1 MITAVITLGC
11 HMGNL
16 LDAILKHETDEIRC
30 LVRNNHSLAAVRSP
44 AGSLPLDV
52 AKSTGNVR
60 SYVALL
66 RENCPSDSN
75 HSVDCAKLLEQY
87 IHTLSDDHAC
97 ASWLSGIEYIVYATM
112 IGDQSP
118 IDDNWNLSELDNETI
133 GDLQFLSDESGKWP
147 HWNDNNNDIEL
158 LSIEEWK
165 TKYNGL

>member
-1 MITAVITLGC
+1 MHAKPDLRVVLKWMIYRSGSVIAAVITLGC

-30 LVRNNHSLAAVRSP
+30 LVRNNPSLAAVRSP

-97 ASWLSGIEYIVYATM
+97 ASCIRNRIHRVR
-112 IGDQSP
+112 
-118 IDDNWNLSELDNETI
+118 
-133 GDLQFLSDESGKWP
+133 
-147 HWNDNNNDIEL
+147 HNDWR
-158 LSIEEWK
+158 SI
-165 TKYNGL
+165 TY